1 MKRKR
6 IFWTCVLPE
15 DLIGRYGLSFA
26 ACNFSFNLMSG
37 GAFDKVFSGM
47 PLYVRGKMDDKAFSD
62 ERFELIYDKWR
73 VSGRLLQ
80 KLATV
85 KEQISIFHKVPKNA
99 AIWFYNLNTLNAI
112 LFILLKVFKPSVQLN
127 VIVLDFTPSNNHLS
141 LNRIYLKLINAA
153 HGRIC
158 LANSPLFKK
167 VNSLTLPGVVASNQT
182 ALPKLIRPDKSFL
195 LSGVLSEEISM
206 LTMILDAFSKFPDY
220 ELHVTGV
227 KGNEKTLKKYNDKY
241 ENIHWHGQLPFSE
254 YIDLLHS
261 VTFQLSTR
269 NPAFPENQCNFPS
282 KIIEA
287 LLHNRIVVSTI
298 SYPQLNGVKYYHV
311 GADSEEFKKSINTIA
326 AISPDELLIYANQGE
341 LIKTLFNTDV
351 WEKAMNRIE
360 TAD

>member
-37 GAFDKVFSGM
+37 RAFDKVFSSM
-47 PLYVRGKMDDKAFSD
+47 PLYVRGKMDDKAFAD

-73 VSGRLLQ
+73 VSGGLLQ

-85 KEQISIFHKVPKNA
+85 KEQISIFRKVPKNA

-112 LFILLKVFKPSVQLN
+112 LFILLKIFKPSVQLN
-127 VIVLDFTPSNNHLS
+127 VIVLDFTPNNHCLS
-141 LNRIYLKLINAA
+141 LNGIYLKLINAA

-167 VNSLTLPGVVASNQT
+167 INSLTLPGVVASNQN
-182 ALPKLIRPDKSFL
+182 ALPKLLRPGKSFL

-206 LTMILDAFSKFPDY
+206 LTMILDAFSKLPDY
-220 ELHVTGV
+220 ELHITGV
-227 KGNEKTLKKYNDKY
+227 KGDEKTLKKYNDKF

-269 NPAFPENQCNFPS
+269 NPDYPENQCNFPS

-287 LLHNRIVVSTI
+287 LLHNRIVISTI
-298 SYPQLNGVKYYHV
+298 LYPQLDGVKYFHV
-311 GADSEEFKKSINTIA
+311 GADSEKFVKNINAIA
-326 AISPDELLIYANQGE
+326 AISPDELLGYGNQGE
-341 LIKTLFNTDV
+341 LIKALFNADV
-351 WEKAMNRIE
+351 WEKSMNRIE

>member
-1 MKRKR
+1 MKRER

-15 DLIGRYGLSFA
+15 DLIGQYGLSFA

-37 GAFDKVFSGM
+37 GAFDKVFSSM
-47 PLYVRGKMDDKAFSD
+47 PLYVRGKMDDKAFAD

-73 VSGRLLQ
+73 TSGGGILQ

-85 KEQISIFHKVPKNA
+85 IEQISIFHKIPKNA

-112 LFILLKVFKPSVQLN
+112 LFILLKIFKPSVQLN
-127 VIVLDFTPSNNHLS
+127 VIVLDFTPNNNRLS

-167 VNSLTLPGVVASNQT
+167 INSLTLPGVVASNQSM
-182 ALPKLIRPDKSFL
+182 LPKLLHPGKSFL

-206 LTMILDAFSKFPDY
+206 LTMILDVFSELPDY
-220 ELHVTGV
+220 ELHITGV
-227 KGNEKTLKKYNDKY
+227 KGNDETLKKYNDKY
-241 ENIHWHGQLPFSE
+241 TNIHWHGQLPFSE

-287 LLHNRIVVSTI
+287 LLHNRIVISTI
-298 SYPQLNGVKYYHV
+298 LYPQLDGVKYFHV
-311 GADSEEFKKSINTIA
+311 GADSEEFLKNINAIA
-326 AISPDELLIYANQGE
+326 AISPNELLGYGNQGE
-341 LIKTLFNTDV
+341 LIKALFNADV
-351 WEKAMNRIE
+351 WEKSMNRIE
-360 TAD
+360 TA